1 MPAECALTPYRT
13 TSSQVHERFLL
24 PFEARVGAVFPD
36 RQRFSNITS
45 NVRNVQRRAE
55 VSHRCPLLRV
65 QLSHIPH
72 SLSAQ
77 ALRRYF
83 QLLLRPPNLGD
94 AALLDVLGLPQ
105 KVKAELIE
113 LNLSL
118 QGAMR
123 TPVASP
129 QSPT

>member
-1 MPAECALTPYRT
+1 
-13 TSSQVHERFLL
+13 VHERFLL

-36 RQRFSNITS
+36 RQRFSNVTS

-55 VSHRCPLLRV
+55 VNHRCPLLRV
-65 QLSHIPH
+65 AALSHPA
-72 SLSAQ
+72 LPLFAAQ